1 MSKAIIEFVARRGP
15 TLDSEVRSLYMV
27 KQPLKRGPALLVP
40 RAVNGFDR
48 QAHALLLREAKALE
62 GFQDAV

>member
-1 MSKAIIEFVARRGP
+1 
-15 TLDSEVRSLYMV
+15 MV
-27 KQPLKRGPALLVP
+27 KQPLKRGPTLLVP